1 MTFGEIINCV
11 DDYKDNGFHE
21 RTKLRWLTELDGKVA
36 ADVMLMGIE
45 EIRELPHTYPEAKQ
59 CKPLVGYPHE
69 DIYTLWL
76 EAKIDYANG
85 EYGKYQ
91 NTMEM
96 FNEAY
101 GNFKRWFASV
111 YQPAQGK
118 QVVGYGG
125 RSCHPVYYMTAYGL
139 AVMKGYSGTL
149 DEWLESLKI
158 KGDPG
163 KSAYQYAIEGGYT
176 GTEEAFADHM
186 AGNGKT
192 AYQYAVEGGY
202 TGSVSEFRAK
212 MAMEYASLN
221 HDHKD
226 TYSPLKHDHAGEY
239 AVKNHDH
246 GEQYAPANHDHGTAY
261 APLGHSHTFC
271 IEEKVTLFADSWKED
286 NTMAIVIATIPSTAK
301 VIIVSPDTGNENYA
315 AYMDCGVRCVS
326 QGSDGLTF
334 RCEDAPDIDLVVNLV
349 GFV

>member
-59 CKPLVGYPHE
+59 CEPLVGYPHE

-111 YQPAQGK
+111 YQPAQGN

-125 RSCHPVYYMTAYGL
+125 RACHPVYYLTAYGL

-163 KSAYQYAIEGGYT
+163 KSAYQYAIEAGYT
-176 GTEEAFADHM
+176 GTEAAFAEHM

-192 AYQYAVEGGY
+192 AYEYALEGGY
-202 TGSVSEFRAK
+202 TGTINEFRLK
-212 MAMEYASLN
+212 MAAEYAPVN
-221 HDHKD
+221 HDHD
-226 TYSPLKHDHAGEY
+226 EAYAPYNHGHGEAYAPYNHGHGQTYAAY
-239 AVKNHDH
+239 NHDH
-246 GEQYAPANHDHGTAY
+246 TKYAALN
-261 APLGHSHTFC
+261 HSHDFYMT
-271 IEEKVTLFADSWKED
+271 ETVTLYADEWGSD
-286 NTMAIVIATIPSTAK
+286 TMSLVVYPETVPLTAK
-301 VIIVSPDTGNENYA
+301 LITVCPDPGDENYA
-315 AYMDCGVRCVS
+315 AYTECGVRCVS
-326 QGSDGLTF
+326 QDRDGLTF
-334 RCEDAPDIDLVVNLV
+334 QCEEVPEFDLVVNLA
-349 GFV
+349 GFL